1 MSKADLNYKGYTGS
15 CEVSIEDKCLHGK
28 IQFIDDL
35 ISYEGA
41 TVDDVKEAFEAAVDR
56 YLDYCN
62 KTGKPANKP
71 YSGTFN
77 VRVGPDLHRRA
88 AKAAYKLDLGLND
101 YVTKAI
107 ECQLDR
113 DGVTKIEHT
122 HNHVFIFKPQQEMR
136 RVVSSGSTVPQ
147 WEPLNVH

>member
-15 CEVSIEDKCLHGK
+15 CEISVEDECLHGK

-35 ISYEGA
+35 IGYEGT
-41 TVDDVKEAFEAAVDR
+41 TVNELKDAFKAAVDR
-56 YLDYCN
+56 YLEYCK

-88 AKAAYKLDLGLND
+88 AQAAYKLDLGLNE

-107 ECQLDR
+107 QYQLDQ
-113 DGVTKIEHT
+113 DGVTKVEHT
-122 HNHVFIFKPQQEMR
+122 HNHVVIFKQQQAMR
-136 RVVSSGSTVPQ
+136 RLVSNVSTAPQ
-147 WEPLNVH
+147 WEALNVH